1 MCESMMKSL
10 GFVNFVLFHEVKEAV
25 ASLEKQMSKVL
36 GIQLPKLTL
45 LCESDTRSL
54 TTPPILPTTS
64 FTIGDLTSRATGS
77 KRCCS
82 PRHHGNES

>member
-54 TTPPILPTTS
+54 TTPPHLAYHQLYYWRPHVTCDRKQEMLLS
-64 FTIGDLTSRATGS
+64 KTSRQ
-77 KRCCS
+77 
-82 PRHHGNES
+82 